1 MEGSEI
7 PHVNYDQL
15 VPGVVYA
22 MRPEHLMSLEPALYL
37 GSCPRRL
44 QDGRVLQ
51 ARAWAMP
58 SRQDGCWRPTWAW
71 GLKKMRWDDYM
82 ALPEADWP
90 L

>member
-7 PHVNYDQL
+7 PHVNYHQL

-22 MRPEHLMSLEPALYL
+22 IRPEHLMSLEHPA
-37 GSCPRRL
+37 
-44 QDGRVLQ
+44 
-51 ARAWAMP
+51 
-58 SRQDGCWRPTWAW
+58 RQDGCWRPTWAW